1 MSVKDLRAKYYD
13 ILPEETYFMVLTLH
27 GLDLKVRV
35 NVLLNLLDTREVR

>member
-1 MSVKDLRAKYYD
+1 MISYLKRR
-13 ILPEETYFMVLTLH
+13 ISWPTLH